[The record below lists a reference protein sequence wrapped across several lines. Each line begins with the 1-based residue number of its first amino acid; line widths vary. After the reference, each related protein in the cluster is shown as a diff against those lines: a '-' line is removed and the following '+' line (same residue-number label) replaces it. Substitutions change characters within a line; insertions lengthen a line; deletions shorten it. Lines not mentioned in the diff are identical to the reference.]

1 MKMQKTVS
9 DYIIKHSEWQNEL
22 ILLKDL
28 VLSQPLEETIKW
40 GAPVYTFK
48 GKNIV
53 GLGAFKSYVGLW
65 FFQGALLKDKEQKL
79 VNAQEGKTQAMRQ
92 WRFNSLSEIE
102 ANSSLITDY
111 VKEAVANQKAGKE
124 IKPKAGK
131 PLEIPLELQEVFH
144 KDTELKE
151 AFEALNLTRKRDFA
165 EYITLAKR
173 AETKQSRLEKI
184 IPMIRQ
190 GIGLNDKYK

>member
-1 MKMQKTVS
+1 M
-9 DYIIKHSEWQNEL
+9 
-22 ILLKDL
+22 
-28 VLSQPLEETIKW
+28 
-40 GAPVYTFK
+40 
-48 GKNIV
+48 
-53 GLGAFKSYVGLW
+53 
-65 FFQGALLKDKEQKL
+65 LKDKEQKL

>member
-131 PLEIPLELQEVFH
+131 PLEIPLELQEVLH

>member
-1 MKMQKTVS
+1 MQKTVS
-9 DYIIKHSEWQNEL
+9 DYIIKHSEWQKEL

>member
-1 MKMQKTVS
+1 MQKTVS

-28 VLSQPLEETIKW
+28 VLIQPLEETIKW

>member
-1 MKMQKTVS
+1 MNMQKTVS

-28 VLSQPLEETIKW
+28 VLIQPLEETIKW

>member
-1 MKMQKTVS
+1 MNMQKTVS
-9 DYIIKHSEWQNEL
+9 DYIVKHSEWQQEL

>member
-1 MKMQKTVS
+1 MQKTVS
-9 DYIIKHSEWQNEL
+9 DYIVKHSEWQQEL

>member
-1 MKMQKTVS
+1 MQKTVS

-131 PLEIPLELQEVFH
+131 PLEIPLELQEVLH

>member
-1 MKMQKTVS
+1 MQKTVS